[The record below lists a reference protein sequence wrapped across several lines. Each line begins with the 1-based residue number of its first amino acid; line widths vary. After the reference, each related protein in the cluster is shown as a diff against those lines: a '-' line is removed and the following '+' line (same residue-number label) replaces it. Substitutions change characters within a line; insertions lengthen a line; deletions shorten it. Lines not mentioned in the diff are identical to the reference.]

1 VKKSRFFYLH
11 PKVNSGKIASLEALQ
26 AEYTSYLEICVS
38 TMLQARRFSLSKG
51 ERQAFFPRY
60 SALSSQ
66 IVKNVRAHAVAIVSG
81 WAASKYTVKLR
92 SVIRAKFKGGE
103 FDEATRSALCIL
115 GKRLIDA
122 PSGKVT
128 QEALNLYWSWLLDE
142 GVVGKSPRI
151 SDRTGMRLS
160 EMTSI
165 FGKSESTRLAA
176 WWIGFSHLDAG
187 KSRIQLPLVAN
198 PYVKEASDVAK
209 GVLARK
215 TRQGRWRFEVVERKK
230 WEVIE
235 LPESAPRLG
244 VDVGLNVMAATS
256 DGRLLEAGLKSKFN
270 ALYYTVRDVRAN
282 RQRQGLMDDSPR
294 LNALESRLTGLV
306 KTLAGTCANKLIAAY
321 PRHVFVVEDLDLR
334 GCRGQKRFAYRALH
348 HSLEAKA
355 STEVVNPAYT
365 SQTCP
370 NCGFVARK
378 NRNGTRFQ
386 CCYCGKISHADVVG
400 GSGLLRR
407 SEDKQIGLD
416 DYPAVVKPILEARH
430 EEWKKFQVSLS
441 ALGRKKKALEP
452 SSQELTT
459 EVPSFFRNRHSFEL
473 EPVGRSR

>member
-1 VKKSRFFYLH
+1 MKKSRFLYLH
-11 PKVNSGKIASLEALQ
+11 PETNSGKVASLEALQ
-26 AEYTSYLEICVS
+26 TEYTSYLTICVS

-51 ERQAFFPRY
+51 ERQAFFPRCP
-60 SALSSQ
+60 ALSSQ

-92 SVIRAKFKGGE
+92 SVIRERFKGGE

-115 GKRLIDA
+115 GKRLIDV

-151 SDRTGMRLS
+151 SDRVGMRLS

-165 FGKSESTRLAA
+165 FGKSENSRLAV
-176 WWIGFSHLDAG
+176 WWIGFSHLEAG

-230 WEVIE
+230 WEVAE

-256 DGRLLEAGLKSKFN
+256 DGRLLGAELKPKFN
-270 ALYYTVRDVRAN
+270 AVYHTTCDARAN
-282 RQRQGLMDDSPR
+282 RYRQGLKDNSPR
-294 LNALESRLTGLV
+294 LDKLESKLTGLV
-306 KTLAGTCANKLIAAY
+306 KTLAGTCANELIAAY
-321 PRHVFVVEDLDLR
+321 PGHVFVVEDLDLR

-348 HSLEAKA
+348 HSLETKV
-355 STEVVNPAYT
+355 SCEVVNPAYT

-370 NCGFVARK
+370 NCGFVSRR
-378 NRNGTRFQ
+378 NRNGIKFQ

-407 SEDKQIGLD
+407 SEDKQIGLV
-416 DYPAVVKPILEARH
+416 DYPSVVKPILEARH
-430 EEWKKFQVSLS
+430 EEWKKFQASLS
-441 ALGRKKKALEP
+441 ALGRKKNALEP
-452 SSQELTT
+452 SSRKLTIG
-459 EVPSFFRNRHSFEL
+459 VLGFSRDRHSFEL
-473 EPVGRSR
+473 ESEGVGR

>member
-1 VKKSRFFYLH
+1 MKKSRFLYLH
-11 PKVNSGKIASLEALQ
+11 PETNSGKVASLEALQ
-26 AEYTSYLEICVS
+26 TEYTSYLTICVS

-51 ERQAFFPRY
+51 ERQAFFPRCP
-60 SALSSQ
+60 ALSSQ

-92 SVIRAKFKGGE
+92 SVIRERFKGGE

-115 GKRLIDA
+115 GKRLIDV

-151 SDRTGMRLS
+151 SDRVGMRLS

-165 FGKSESTRLAA
+165 FGKSENSRLAV
-176 WWIGFSHLDAG
+176 WWIGFSHLEAG

-230 WEVIE
+230 WEVAE

-256 DGRLLEAGLKSKFN
+256 DGRLLGAELKPKFN
-270 ALYYTVRDVRAN
+270 AVYHTTCDARAN
-282 RQRQGLMDDSPR
+282 RYRQGLKDNSPR
-294 LNALESRLTGLV
+294 LDKLESKLTGLV
-306 KTLAGTCANKLIAAY
+306 KTLAGTCANELIAAY
-321 PRHVFVVEDLDLR
+321 PGHVFVVEDLDLR

-348 HSLEAKA
+348 HSLETKV
-355 STEVVNPAYT
+355 SCEVVNPAYT

-370 NCGFVARK
+370 NCGFVSRR
-378 NRNGTRFQ
+378 NRNGIKFQ

-407 SEDKQIGLD
+407 SEDKQIGLV
-416 DYPAVVKPILEARH
+416 DYPSVVKPILEARH
-430 EEWKKFQVSLS
+430 EEWKKFQASLS
-441 ALGRKKKALEP
+441 ALGRKKNALEP
-452 SSQELTT
+452 SSRKLTT
-459 EVPSFFRNRHSFEL
+459 EVPGFSQDRHSFEL
-473 EPVGRSR
+473 ESEGVGR

>member
-1 VKKSRFFYLH
+1 MKKSRFLYLH
-11 PKVNSGKIASLEALQ
+11 PETNSGKVASLEALQ
-26 AEYTSYLEICVS
+26 TEYTSYLTICVS

-51 ERQAFFPRY
+51 ERQAFFPRCP
-60 SALSSQ
+60 ALSSQ

-92 SVIRAKFKGGE
+92 SVIRERFKGGE

-115 GKRLIDA
+115 GKRLIDV

-151 SDRTGMRLS
+151 SDRVGMRLS

-165 FGKSESTRLAA
+165 FGKSENSRLAV
-176 WWIGFSHLDAG
+176 WWIGFSHLEAG

-198 PYVKEASDVAK
+198 PYVKETSDVAK

-215 TRQGRWRFEVVERKK
+215 TKQGRWRFEVVERKK
-230 WEVIE
+230 WEVAE

-256 DGRLLEAGLKSKFN
+256 DGRLLGAELKPKFN
-270 ALYYTVRDVRAN
+270 AVYHTTCDARAN
-282 RQRQGLMDDSPR
+282 RYRQGLKDNSPR
-294 LNALESRLTGLV
+294 LDKLESKLTGLV
-306 KTLAGTCANKLIAAY
+306 KTLAGTCANELIAAY
-321 PRHVFVVEDLDLR
+321 PGHVFVVEDLDLR

-348 HSLEAKA
+348 HSLETKV
-355 STEVVNPAYT
+355 SCEVVNPAYT

-370 NCGFVARK
+370 NCGFVSRR
-378 NRNGTRFQ
+378 NRNGIKFQ

-407 SEDKQIGLD
+407 SEDKQIGLV
-416 DYPAVVKPILEARH
+416 DYPSVVKPILEARH
-430 EEWKKFQVSLS
+430 EEWKKFQASLS
-441 ALGRKKKALEP
+441 ALGRKKNALEP
-452 SSQELTT
+452 SSRKLTT
-459 EVPSFFRNRHSFEL
+459 EVPGFSQDRHSFEL
-473 EPVGRSR
+473 ESEGVGR